1 MELHEQTL
9 PSQAPPPNH
18 YTNQDEKQTP
28 MESHDKS
35 SGSPSNDLNKSPST
49 DGKQKLRRLLN
60 RNMKITMTDGR
71 TLIGMFLCTDRSC
84 NVILGSCQEYLN
96 YELVEAQQKRQQQ
109 LQQKSDSPLSSDG
122 SDDSTST
129 IDCPPIEEPR
139 VLGLAMVPGHHI
151 VSIHVDDPIPDSGE
165 EDEGGAIL

>member
-1 MELHEQTL
+1 MEQQEQTISL
-9 PSQAPPPNH
+9 NQQKQS
-18 YTNQDEKQTP
+18 TNCDETMKHVNGDSTCEFP
-28 MESHDKS
+28 TNGLNVSLS
-35 SGSPSNDLNKSPST
+35 SSS
-49 DGKQKLRRLLN
+49 DGKLRLRRLLN
-60 RNMKITMTDGR
+60 RSMKITMTDGR

-96 YELVEAQQKRQQQ
+96 YDLVEAQQKRQQE
-109 LQQKSDSPLSSDG
+109 LLKKAETSS
-122 SDDSTST
+122 STEESE
-129 IDCPPIEEPR
+129 DPSNLPPIEEPR